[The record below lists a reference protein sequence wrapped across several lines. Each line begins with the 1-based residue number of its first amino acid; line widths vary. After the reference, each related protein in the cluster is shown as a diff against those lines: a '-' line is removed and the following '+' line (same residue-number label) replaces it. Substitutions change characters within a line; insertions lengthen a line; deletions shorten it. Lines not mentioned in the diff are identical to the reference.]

1 MAVRCSGGIG
11 GAAMLWTII
20 PEELLLDEEDGPV
33 SLMEMSVGGARVLFE
48 TAADGT
54 RRVHR
59 VLSTD
64 PADYLRPELQPG
76 TVWTERGP

>member
-1 MAVRCSGGIG
+1 
-11 GAAMLWTII
+11 MLWTII
-20 PEELLLDEEDGPV
+20 PEELLMDEAEGPTA
-33 SLMEMSVGGARVLFE
+33 LFEMSVGRARVLLE
-48 TAADGT
+48 TGPDGS

-76 TVWTERGP
+76 AVWIQRDT

>member
-1 MAVRCSGGIG
+1 
-11 GAAMLWTII
+11 MLWTIV
-20 PEELLLDEEDGPV
+20 PSELMEDEDAPT
-33 SLMEMSVGGARVLFE
+33 SLFEMSVGQARVLLE
-48 TAADGT
+48 SAPDGT

-76 TVWTERGP
+76 AVWSERGT